1 MKTLLALALGLAA
14 GLVDHPSGSLGV
26 RTESGWT
33 TWWRADR
40 APAQWTAPDPAVT
53 EALRWRRGAGGVEWA
68 ELELSGSGE
77 AWRTRTVVARI
88 DPRQVSLRLAN
99 GVAPGGSLAVWSVD
113 ESPDD
118 AVLSLN
124 AGQFAGG
131 AVWGWVVH
139 EGVEYRAP
147 GRGPLAAAIIIE
159 ADGGVHLG
167 DDLEVARRRAAGR
180 PEHPSQVVEAFQ
192 SYPLL
197 LEGDGRVPRIL
208 LEGSPDIDLGHRD
221 ARLAL
226 GVLADGRLVVA
237 LTRFDALGP
246 AFGGVPFGLTIPEMS
261 ALMGALGCRWAV
273 ALDGGVSAQLAL
285 RDSTGARQAWRGL
298 RRVPLALIAT
308 TRP

>member
-1 MKTLLALALGLAA
+1 MKGLQFLAIGLAV
-14 GLVDHPSGSLGV
+14 GWGDHPAGSLGV
-26 RTESGWT
+26 RTESGWV
-33 TWWRADR
+33 TWWQADR
-40 APAQWTAPDPAVT
+40 APAQWTAPDPIVSG
-53 EALRWRRGAGGVEWA
+53 ALRWRRGASGIEWA
-68 ELELSGSGE
+68 ELELNGSGE

-88 DPRQVSLRLAN
+88 DPRLVTLRLAN

-113 ESPDD
+113 EAPDD

-139 EGVEYRAP
+139 EGVEYRPP
-147 GRGPLAAAIIIE
+147 GRGPLAAAVILE
-159 ADGGVHLG
+159 ADGSVDLA
-167 DDLEVARRRAAGR
+167 DDAEVARRRADGEPDHPAG
-180 PEHPSQVVEAFQ
+180 VVEAFQ

-197 LEGDGRVPRIL
+197 LEGDGRVPSVL
-208 LEGSPDIDLGHRD
+208 LEGSPYIDLGHRD

-226 GVLADGRLVVA
+226 GALADGRLVVA

-261 ALMGALGCRWAV
+261 AVMGALGCRWAV

-285 RDSTGARQAWRGL
+285 RDSTGTLQAWRGL

-308 TRP
+308 SKP